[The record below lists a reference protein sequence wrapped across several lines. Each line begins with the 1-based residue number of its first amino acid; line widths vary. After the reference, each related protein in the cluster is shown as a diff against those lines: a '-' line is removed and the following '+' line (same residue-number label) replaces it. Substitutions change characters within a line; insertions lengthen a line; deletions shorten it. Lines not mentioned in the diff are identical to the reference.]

1 MDAKAK
7 CKAQASSLA
16 KIPDLIANAAILA
29 TMTAALMPEAWIGLK
44 TTQLWQWSKTSE
56 NYAYR
61 NWQLGQ
67 PDTVNGGKDC
77 AAIAVK
83 NGTWTDEQC
92 SAQYPFF
99 CYDVYKSRTTVMRM
113 TIQSST
119 NMENPASSDSLLQQ
133 FPLRTYYYVNLAAT
147 WTDAQRYCRVYYND
161 LATFENINDIGL
173 LKPNFSYSWAWIGL
187 SDDPVSWKINN
198 GHDSNSW
205 RWSATGES
213 SNTGYHIWNPNE
225 PNRKGGKESCVAMLK
240 LGLVCTEYHGLGLT
254 ILKAPS
260 DTGKLPDQITMVVT
274 SSVRVRILYT
284 NGTTKRVQLSTLLSV
299 NKLGM
304 VLESQGWTDFSL
316 QWNIQPKKQ
325 EKKPAEPLWKKC

>member
-1 MDAKAK
+1 MKSLFVILLLAGFSIPSSSFPYVYFFVGENKTWEEAESYCMSEYTALAQINNMENLTAMVKTSQAGYTDKAWIGLYATLVWTWLDGEQPAFTNWFLGHPHDSDNVLCASIVSGVWTSGLCSQKKSSICFNGINYIPVWTALTWMDAKAK

-133 FPLRTYYYVNLAAT
+133 LNAT
-147 WTDAQRYCRVYYND
+147 
-161 LATFENINDIGL
+161 
-173 LKPNFSYSWAWIGL
+173 
-187 SDDPVSWKINN
+187 
-198 GHDSNSW
+198 
-205 RWSATGES
+205 
-213 SNTGYHIWNPNE
+213 
-225 PNRKGGKESCVAMLK
+225 
-240 LGLVCTEYHGLGLT
+240 LVKHG
-254 ILKAPS
+254 
-260 DTGKLPDQITMVVT
+260 VT
-274 SSVRVRILYT
+274 HFRMT
-284 NGTTKRVQLSTLLSV
+284 
-299 NKLGM
+299 
-304 VLESQGWTDFSL
+304 
-316 QWNIQPKKQ
+316 
-325 EKKPAEPLWKKC
+325 WKKVSVKQTQESVITTSCLLTSL